1 MKNKREVVP
10 TGAYYEH
17 TSPLQSTVP
26 KASRAPD
33 HQRPE
38 ESGTSLP
45 RVRPGS
51 TGGGALE
58 ERLPPAGGASLSQA
72 ESDRRG
78 VERAQAPARA
88 GAAVRAAGTGKR
100 LVKKSLGQEPPAV
113 VERHTVIT
121 QARAQEAALSV
132 RHMCEVL
139 QVNRAWYY
147 AHQQPTPAPMPPA
160 DEPALGQALQ
170 ELAKE
175 LARSG
180 YRRMTAALHRMGYQ
194 VNHKRVLRLMHAL
207 GLVQPP
213 HKRRVVSTTNSKHG
227 LRVYPNLIHELEV
240 SRLNQLWVAD
250 LTSIHLPEDFVSLA
264 ALLDAS
270 SRRCSG
276 WQLSRRLDSQLA
288 LDALNQALA
297 ERHPPVGWI
306 HHSDRGVQ
314 YASHVSVQRLQVAGA
329 QISMSARGTPLDN
342 AQAESFFKTVK
353 VEEVYLHTYQT
364 FEEAQ
369 AHLAHFLEEVYN
381 QKRLH
386 SSLGYQPPAEFEAQ
400 FSVLS

>member
-1 MKNKREVVP
+1 MIR
-10 TGAYYEH
+10 
-17 TSPLQSTVP
+17 Q
-26 KASRAPD
+26 
-33 HQRPE
+33 
-38 ESGTSLP
+38 
-45 RVRPGS
+45 
-51 TGGGALE
+51 
-58 ERLPPAGGASLSQA
+58 
-72 ESDRRG
+72 
-78 VERAQAPARA
+78 AQAQ
-88 GAAVRAAGTGKR
+88 GSG
-100 LVKKSLGQEPPAV
+100 
-113 VERHTVIT
+113 
-121 QARAQEAALSV
+121 LSV

-139 QVNRAWYY
+139 DVNRAWYY
-147 AHQQPTPAPMPPA
+147 AHQQPTPAPTPPA
-160 DEPALGQALQ
+160 DEQAIGQALQ

-175 LARSG
+175 FARYG

-213 HKRRVVSTTNSKHG
+213 RKRRVIYTTNSKHG
-227 LRVYPNLIHELEV
+227 LHVYPNLIHELEV

-250 LTSIHLPEDFVSLA
+250 LTYIHLPEDFVYLA
-264 ALLDAS
+264 ALLDAY
-270 SRRCSG
+270 SRRCIG

-288 LDALNQALA
+288 LDALNQALS
-297 ERHPPVGWI
+297 ERHPPAGWI

-314 YASHVSVQRLQVAGA
+314 YASHVYVQRLQEAGA

-364 FEEAQ
+364 LEEAQ
-369 AHLAHFLEEVYN
+369 QHLAHFLDEVYN

-400 FSVLS
+400 FLVLS